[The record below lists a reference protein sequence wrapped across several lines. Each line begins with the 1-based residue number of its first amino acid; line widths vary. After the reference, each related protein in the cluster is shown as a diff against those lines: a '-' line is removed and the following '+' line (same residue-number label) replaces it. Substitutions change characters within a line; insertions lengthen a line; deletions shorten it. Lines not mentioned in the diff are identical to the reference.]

1 MASPASPVRR
11 ALITLLDVAIALAA
25 GIGLLLRL
33 GVRGKLA
40 LAGISVTA
48 ASSWRPL
55 AAAGI
60 LLIVRL
66 LVGRT
71 SRIVPG
77 VVDQAL
83 RARLDAERRWF
94 ADSISMPRD
103 GRYYAAALVVASLVW
118 LTPHLLHIRRVPD
131 AGDPLFSA

>member
-11 ALITLLDVAIALAA
+11 VLITLLDVAIALAA

-40 LAGISVTA
+40 LAGISVTP

-71 SRIVPG
+71 SRVMPG
-77 VVDQAL
+77 VVDQDSKPSADGSRIPYRC
-83 RARLDAERRWF
+83 RARAGTTPRRWWW
-94 ADSISMPRD
+94 PRSS
-103 GRYYAAALVVASLVW
+103 G
-118 LTPHLLHIRRVPD
+118 
-131 AGDPLFSA
+131 